1 MNRLFSYLFFFLVV
15 GFVSLTTPAQSKGI
29 GKGTLHMS
37 DTAIRT
43 FHTYIKGQSG
53 TPHVFLIDINGRFS
67 TYYSCPKEYAGNCKQ
82 TNVGKFIRECE
93 KQTNAECKVFAK
105 RRIIKWENGTN
116 PGKGKVSKFSS
127 KITFGELKSRLI
139 DLGFIYDDTKK
150 TQSTETKKQTTQD
163 STTKIAKKENG
174 SSLST
179 NDVCDTEEKYSQ
191 IWYYNNCDGKD
202 FHKFKK
208 LLIPL
213 SNDGAWKVIG
223 KKNQSVYG
231 GRLTWKYLAQIKD
244 DQLSR
249 LIEVVHILP
258 SQESITRSLA
268 WGNKFIFQT
277 NGYRSCIPKVKNY
290 ISGKLREEYYVHRS
304 QRKGV
309 TNCFFTRNM
318 DLKQEVT
325 NHDDFPKRQTE
336 YIDTNHF
343 PKIVD
348 RIFTNKISY
357 PKIMLRSDHYFLSQ
371 NALYGYFE
379 MINPDINGA
388 PATTIEG
395 APRNEYY
402 PLNIDNFPKKKEF
415 YLNWIKAQAKK
426 HKDFENQLKYKDKYK
441 LDLSYFIGDGVIKDY
456 NNKSEITQ
464 IAKKEPK
471 KKINKEIK
479 ENNEKKIDTSNSSE
493 ENIDKLN
500 LNDQYLIADGMKAY
514 FFYIGPQKNAL
525 KDRFSQKNYK
535 KIIKEKGDLS
545 EYKDWSLTFDRN
557 SVGRVIVN
565 KDKARLSKKLNKEI
579 KSLDEGWSS
588 AKTRPSTAKNIF
600 KRQKA
605 YYEKNKDENLN
616 QLIKEYA
623 EHTNQLNNLN
633 LLANYFYP
641 KETQIAR
648 VETSK
653 KEAISKEEKID
664 NSNSSIMEIDEL
676 NELLKSGAI
685 TQEEFEKAKKII
697 NKETKEE
704 KVIDQDVEDE
714 KKKIAEK
721 KAEAE
726 KRKKLAEKKI
736 EEEKKKIAQKKA
748 EEEKKLAEKKAKEEA
763 ENQKLLSSTNTDTSI
778 DNSAQTSSDKK
789 NFLEALAKN
798 EVIENNKKKIIRYEC
813 QQPWDLTTEDYRPL
827 LDIYELDLE
836 DRILKGTHRYITD
849 KEYVE
854 ERIYPVLAKD
864 NNRVLVRY
872 DSPKGDFTTKFFF
885 NYGTDQ
891 SIVAVDNS
899 YKTQS
904 KCVNRDYFVETKIA
918 KKKED
923 NVKLSKNELE
933 ALELAKKEAL
943 LAEKEIKEIEEEQ
956 KKLSLAQNN
965 ILKKQKQKTKTTKVA
980 KLKIYEDP
988 KKLTKSVS
996 SSISKAQ
1003 FKKYNATSTVSYL
1016 FFESSENYLISLE
1029 LLYRAYD
1036 LNTEAEKIRSH
1047 ISYMKDSKSSENKR
1061 LNSTRQIVKSQSVT
1075 IANNIKDDS
1084 LKLTDQGK
1092 VYYAQSLPYALNAAI
1107 STYNLYH
1114 VATNTVRNVGDSG
1127 DVVFGILNNLNNVM
1141 GIAQILPQIPTY
1153 SQNMY
1158 KTTKLIISGAKTKK
1172 IKDSTNTNKAL
1183 EELNLDI

>member
-1 MNRLFSYLFFFLVV
+1 MKRLFSYLFFFLVF
-15 GFVSLTTPAQSKGI
+15 GFLNLATPAQSKGI
-29 GKGTLHMS
+29 GKGTLYMS
-37 DTAIRT
+37 DSAIRT
-43 FHTYIKGQSG
+43 FHNYIKLQSG

-127 KITFGELKSRLI
+127 KITFGELKSRLN

-150 TQSTETKKQTTQD
+150 TQSTEIKKQTT
-163 STTKIAKKENG
+163 KVAKKE
-174 SSLST
+174 
-179 NDVCDTEEKYSQ
+179 VDT
-191 IWYYNNCDGKD
+191 D
-202 FHKFKK
+202 
-208 LLIPL
+208 
-213 SNDGAWKVIG
+213 
-223 KKNQSVYG
+223 
-231 GRLTWKYLAQIKD
+231 
-244 DQLSR
+244 
-249 LIEVVHILP
+249 
-258 SQESITRSLA
+258 
-268 WGNKFIFQT
+268 
-277 NGYRSCIPKVKNY
+277 
-290 ISGKLREEYYVHRS
+290 
-304 QRKGV
+304 
-309 TNCFFTRNM
+309 
-318 DLKQEVT
+318 
-325 NHDDFPKRQTE
+325 
-336 YIDTNHF
+336 
-343 PKIVD
+343 
-348 RIFTNKISY
+348 
-357 PKIMLRSDHYFLSQ
+357 
-371 NALYGYFE
+371 
-379 MINPDINGA
+379 
-388 PATTIEG
+388 
-395 APRNEYY
+395 
-402 PLNIDNFPKKKEF
+402 
-415 YLNWIKAQAKK
+415 
-426 HKDFENQLKYKDKYK
+426 
-441 LDLSYFIGDGVIKDY
+441 
-456 NNKSEITQ
+456 
-464 IAKKEPK
+464 
-471 KKINKEIK
+471 
-479 ENNEKKIDTSNSSE
+479 NSSE
-493 ENIDKLN
+493 ESIDKLS

-525 KDRFSQKNYK
+525 KDRFSKKRYK

-545 EYKDWSLTFDRN
+545 GYIDWNLTFDRN

-565 KDKARLSKKLNKEI
+565 KNKARLSKKTYDKI
-579 KSLDEGWSS
+579 KKLDEGWSS
-588 AKTRPSTAKNIF
+588 AKTRPSTARNLF

-605 YYEKNKDENLN
+605 LYDKMESRILRE
-616 QLIKEYA
+616 LIEEYA
-623 EHTNQLNNLN
+623 QHTNQVHNVYALTK
-633 LLANYFYP
+633 YFKS
-641 KETQIAR
+641 KETQTAKAEPGQKEYFWLGKQ
-648 VETSK
+648 VSK
-653 KEAISKEEKID
+653 KEYEKLT
-664 NSNSSIMEIDEL
+664 NKKQKTQTAKTEPSQNEEIDTL

-685 TQEEFEKAKKII
+685 TQEEFEKAKKLI
-697 NKETKEE
+697 NKESKEE

-763 ENQKLLSSTNTDTSI
+763 ENQKLLSSANTETSI
-778 DNSAQTSSDKK
+778 DNSEQTSSDKK

-798 EVIENNKKKIIRYEC
+798 EVVEDNKKKIIRYEC

-864 NNRVLVRY
+864 NDRVLVRY
-872 DSPKGDFTTKFFF
+872 DSPKGGFTTKFFF

-923 NVKLSKNELE
+923 SVKLSKNDLE

-965 ILKKQKQKTKTTKVA
+965 ILKKQKQKQKTETTKVA

-1075 IANNIKDDS
+1075 IANNIKDNS
-1084 LKLTDQGK
+1084 LKLTEQGK

-1127 DVVFGILNNLNNVM
+1127 DVVFGILNNLNNVI

-1172 IKDSTNTNKAL
+1172 IKDSANTNKAL